1 MLIAVPTN
9 VLLIAYFTNTRIFT
23 YILKKTISKII
34 FVYVYKSVFIF
45 IEQKKKC
52 LSPLGAGGQNQKQTF
67 NEKQISLNG
76 SVLLQE
82 STMDKSLQ
90 SCINKYYEQEHG

>member
-23 YILKKTISKII
+23 YIKKKTISKIL

-45 IEQKKKC
+45 IEQKKKMFVC
-52 LSPLGAGGQNQKQTF
+52 HHLELEGKTKNKP
-67 NEKQISLNG
+67 
-76 SVLLQE
+76 
-82 STMDKSLQ
+82 STR
-90 SCINKYYEQEHG
+90 NKYL